1 MLIFETLTDHL
12 YFLKGRYNSDIE
24 IQMDWVTGKDKKKS
38 EYTFKHVDLF
48 QNTIKLKV
56 AIEGT

>member
-24 IQMDWVTGKDKKKS
+24 IQMDWVTGKDKKK
-38 EYTFKHVDLF
+38 ERIY
-48 QNTIKLKV
+48 I
-56 AIEGT
+56 